1 MCSKFQM
8 GKRKPAPPS
17 EQLLDEVRSI
27 EVLLDE
33 VAGDLSE
40 MEMYWMISMDLIGL
54 VSRIEDLA
62 TLPDIAPS
70 DPRFV
75 ALRSDLSRLE
85 SRIMQLSAA
94 SEV

>member
-1 MCSKFQM
+1 M
-8 GKRKPAPPS
+8 GKRRQAPPK
-17 EQLLDEVRSI
+17 EQLLEEARAI

-33 VAGDLSE
+33 VAGDLTE
-40 MEMYWMISMDLIGL
+40 METYWTISMELIGL

-62 TLPDIAPS
+62 ALPYITPS

-85 SRIMQLSAA
+85 SRIMQLSGAN
-94 SEV
+94 EV